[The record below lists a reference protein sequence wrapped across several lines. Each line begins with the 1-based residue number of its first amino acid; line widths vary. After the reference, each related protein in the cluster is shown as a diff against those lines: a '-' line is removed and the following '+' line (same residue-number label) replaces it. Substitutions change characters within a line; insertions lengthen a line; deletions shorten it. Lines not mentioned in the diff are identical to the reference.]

1 MGFASNGSFDELSSG
16 AVLNSCSYLILES
29 GKINPYFST
38 VTSEKV
44 EQETIR
50 PLK

>member
-1 MGFASNGSFDELSSG
+1 MGFAGDGGFDVPSSG
-16 AVLNSCSYLILES
+16 NVLNSCSYLILES

-44 EQETIR
+44 EQETIS